1 MEAIKNI
8 KTTIC
13 NNVTFSINSA
23 KGYPELSWV
32 DEQTERL
39 RAYVKEGLDRMTESK
54 LFTKDEV
61 QHVANFAE
69 QLIVRRSK
77 SAHETLR
84 ELKRNAYKF

>member
-1 MEAIKNI
+1 MKAIENI
-8 KTTIC
+8 KATIC

-39 RAYVKEGLDRMTESK
+39 RTYVKEGLDRMIESK
-54 LFTKDEV
+54 LFTKDEI
-61 QHVANFAE
+61 QEVANYAE
-69 QLIVRRSK
+69 QLIVLRSK
-77 SAHETLR
+77 CAYETLR